1 MLENALMISQI
12 VYNLTLP
19 VFATVSVMVA
29 FKMFTGFKD

>member
-29 FKMFTGFKD
+29 FRMFTSSKD